1 MSTLRNLFI
10 LLLFVLS
17 VKFSSAQCCG
27 NGICEPGENPTNC
40 PYDCAAGSFN
50 CGNTIGSFFTSPT
63 WPVSS
68 ATAQSNGWC
77 YTLTPPYPAQVC
89 FEYRVPNVGDSASV
103 SFSIN
108 ACGGSTVNQSNYPPF
123 GGCNNA
129 GYSSSTISG
138 VSTYDNNCNLVSN
151 AITTGGPGCYNPGD
165 IITVCLDINPATTC
179 PQIIICPVID
189 CGATNC
195 ATTPTPIGCPP
206 FNLSDSTYIDPCDST
221 SGYAVV
227 TPDCGSHFSYLWD
240 DPMAQTD
247 SFATGLTPGTYNVT
261 VTNTAFNC
269 DTTITVTVDT
279 VPAPSDPSWNNS
291 DTVCE
296 AAGSINL
303 NALITGD
310 TGGNW
315 YGTGVTGSTFD
326 PTGLSGNIPI
336 TYAVGII
343 NCPDSL
349 TQNIFVQPDVD
360 PSLTQPNDTICEA
373 NGPINLNNYVNGTP
387 GGNWSGTNVTGST
400 FDPTGLNG
408 NIVLTYTVGT
418 SPCTESSTITIN
430 IQQNVDPS
438 LSSASNT
445 VCEADGLVNLNS
457 FIVGTSGGTWSGTGV
472 TGNNF
477 DPTGLNGNI
486 VLTYTVG
493 NAPCRETSNLTLN
506 VIPDVDPS
514 LTQPNDT
521 LCNNAGTINLNN
533 YINGTSGGTWSG
545 TNVSGNTFD
554 PTGLN
559 GNITITY
566 SVGSSPCMESDSI
579 TINIVPGDTA
589 SFNYNSPFCLNDNN
603 PTPFITGTT
612 GGTFSISTPGV
623 LVNTSTGEIDLTSSG
638 AGTFWVYYS
647 TMGNNPICGDIDSV
661 QVTILPD
668 YSITINDSICQGDS
682 ILLGGIFQNSNGTY
696 YDSLQTTNG
705 CDSIIE
711 TILNVNSL
719 PIITT
724 NNDTSICNGLM
735 VNVSANGGV
744 SYNWNNGLG
753 NGQNHNVSPS
763 STTTYIVT
771 GTNANGCSDTSSIT
785 VTVAPLTLANAGP
798 DQEICDGTTS
808 FTLAAN
814 QPTNPGELGTWS
826 TSSNAIINNPNMP
839 NSNGTGLSLGQNIF
853 TWTITSLGCPP
864 SSDTIIINVENCEPA
879 VLIIPN
885 VFTPNGDGMN
895 DFFTIGTTKIVS
907 LNCVIYNRWGQ
918 KLYEFNG
925 IKGFWDGRTTAGV
938 EVPDGTYFF
947 LLNAVDEDDEE
958 HFRKGSFSL
967 IR

>member
-1 MSTLRNLFI
+1 MNALRNLFI
-10 LLLFVLS
+10 LLLFVFS
-17 VKFSSAQCCG
+17 VKISSAQCCG

-279 VPAPSDPSWNNS
+279 IPGPSDPSWNNG

-310 TGGNW
+310 TGGSW
-315 YGTGVTGSTFD
+315 YGTGVTGNIFD
-326 PTGLSGNIPI
+326 PTGLSGSIPI
-336 TYAVGII
+336 TYAVGIT

-349 TQNIFVQPDVD
+349 TQTIFVQPDVD
-360 PSLTQPNDTICEA
+360 PSLTQNDT
-373 NGPINLNNYVNGTP
+373 V
-387 GGNWSGTNVTGST
+387 
-400 FDPTGLNG
+400 
-408 NIVLTYTVGT
+408 
-418 SPCTESSTITIN
+418 
-430 IQQNVDPS
+430 
-438 LSSASNT
+438 
-445 VCEADGLVNLNS
+445 
-457 FIVGTSGGTWSGTGV
+457 
-472 TGNNF
+472 
-477 DPTGLNGNI
+477 
-486 VLTYTVG
+486 
-493 NAPCRETSNLTLN
+493 
-506 VIPDVDPS
+506 
-514 LTQPNDT
+514 
-521 LCNNAGTINLNN
+521 CNNGGTINLNN
-533 YINGTSGGTWSG
+533 YINGNSGGTWSG
-545 TNVSGNTFD
+545 TNVSGNIFD

-579 TINIVPGDTA
+579 TINVVPGDTA

-682 ILLGGIFQNSNGTY
+682 ILLGGIYQNSNGTY

-771 GTNANGCSDTSSIT
+771 GTNTNGCSDTSSIT

-895 DFFTIGTTKIVS
+895 DLFTIGTTKIVS

-925 IKGFWDGRTTAGV
+925 IKGFWDGITTAGV